1 LPLYYAEPG
10 SPIEQAFIG
19 TLPLFDADRPY
30 PNLFRQLQVIRL
42 TPDQTVREELS
53 ADKRSVPAVQ
63 LHDEI
68 VNDLAPFLLAPVIA
82 RSEDPKHSQRI
93 LRRLKERFEA
103 KAACPLTV
111 SFSLIENPSI
121 QRALDFPNFYLQTH
135 LAPGPGAIREM
146 HYTLYVAGNESVSLL
161 SPDLDADALG
171 VALARVF
178 LDGIGSDLA
187 GLFPRIASR
196 YQQVQ
201 GKREAMEDF
210 LLHQLN
216 VSSEAQ
222 DMARAKV
229 SGEAVVPAPLPSP
242 PPIKTISTAASQ
254 VGALGDDIQGL
265 QEHVLRHQ
273 EGLSEKAK
281 SLVAELVTGSRGKDA
296 GQEAT
301 DGVTPEQRE
310 RGRRGEEEIKRRL
323 ERPGGWESFTLLH
336 DMRDAGCGYDFLC
349 AMGDRKVKLEVKTFV
364 RNGRVVMTNVELQ
377 QATISQDDYYLVGVL
392 DDGKPQYEWATYLIQ
407 NPIHILLTKGEL
419 DVQPK
424 LRASAAEIF
433 NLEDPAA

>member
-1 LPLYYAEPG
+1 L
-10 SPIEQAFIG
+10 
-19 TLPLFDADRPY
+19 
-30 PNLFRQLQVIRL
+30 
-42 TPDQTVREELS
+42 REEIAS
-53 ADKRSVPAVQ
+53 
-63 LHDEI
+63 
-68 VNDLAPFLLAPVIA
+68 DLAPFLLAPIIA

-121 QRALDFPNFYLQTH
+121 ERALDFPNFYLQTH
-135 LAPGPGAIREM
+135 LVPGPGAIREM

-171 VALARVF
+171 VAVARVF
-178 LDGIGSDLA
+178 LDGIGDDLA

-201 GKREAMEDF
+201 GKGEAMEEF

-216 VSSEAQ
+216 VSSDAQ

-229 SGEAVVPAPLPSP
+229 SGEAVVPGPLPSP
-242 PPIKTISTAASQ
+242 PPLIAVSTAASH
-254 VGALGDDIQGL
+254 VDALDDDRQGM
-265 QEHVLRHQ
+265 EEYVFKHQ
-273 EGLSEKAK
+273 EGLSEKARSFVEK
-281 SLVAELVTGSRGKDA
+281 LATGGRTEDEA
-296 GQEAT
+296 PEAT
-301 DGVTPEQRE
+301 DAVTPEQRE

-323 ERPGGWESFTLLH
+323 ELPGGWGTLTLLH

-349 AMGDRKVKLEVKTFV
+349 AMGEREVKLEVKTFV
-364 RNGRVVMTNVELQ
+364 RNGRVVITSAELRE
-377 QATISQDDYYLVGVL
+377 AAVSQDNYYLLGVL
-392 DDGKPQYEWATYLIQ
+392 DDAKPQREWATFLVQ
-407 NPIHILLTKGEL
+407 NPIHILLTKGQL
-419 DVQPK
+419 DLQAK